1 VKPGR
6 GQGSL
11 AKEGRLYFNIVQF
24 PPPDATADEA
34 DLPEPVG
41 LKSQSAPDHAGFVT
55 TVRQWRRRLQF
66 LSRREVVISSTCFPF
81 RRCVFA
87 ITAAFEA
94 LVDYS
99 RIGQS
104 QADIPV

>member
-1 VKPGR
+1 MKPGR

-55 TVRQWRRRLQF
+55 TVRKWRRRSTVSVTAGGGHF
-66 LSRREVVISSTCFPF
+66 EHMLSIPTLCF
-81 RRCVFA
+81 RNNCS
-87 ITAAFEA
+87 
-94 LVDYS
+94 L
-99 RIGQS
+99 
-104 QADIPV
+104 